1 MKEDMGQKMDL
12 DQYIGMKVKKA
23 RMKQGLKLIDVAKMS
38 GISQGMVSKIE
49 NAQVSTSLET
59 LSRICAVLGIPI
71 SNLFGDY
78 DRPDSR
84 AQFVKAGTGIEVV
97 RRGTDKGHTYHLL
110 NYQRGASRSFEPF
123 LISLDDASEVFPS
136 FSHPGEVFMYL
147 LEGRVSYR
155 HGNQVYDLEPGDSL
169 IFDAEVPHGPEVLSE
184 VPIRFLSIVI
194 YEKES

>member
-1 MKEDMGQKMDL
+1 
-12 DQYIGMKVKKA
+12 
-23 RMKQGLKLIDVAKMS
+23 
-38 GISQGMVSKIE
+38 
-49 NAQVSTSLET
+49 
-59 LSRICAVLGIPI
+59 
-71 SNLFGDY
+71 
-78 DRPDSR
+78 
-84 AQFVKAGTGIEVV
+84 VV

-155 HGNQVYDLEPGDSL
+155 HGNQVYDMEPGDSL
-169 IFDAEVPHGPEVLSE
+169 SFDAEVPHGPEVLSE

-194 YEKES
+194 YEREE